1 MYLKIHDKN
10 NEKIVAACDKEL
22 IGKIL
27 EDGKYFIDLKNYSSF
42 YKGEE
47 CTEKELENA
56 LENFTSVNL
65 IGKKAV
71 GVAIRKKLVSED
83 DITLIKSFP
92 FIQIY
97 KL

>member
-1 MYLKIHDKN
+1 MYLKIHNKN

-22 IGKIL
+22 IGQII
-27 EDGKYFIDLKNYSSF
+27 EDGKYFIDLKNYSEF

-47 CTEKELENA
+47 CTENELETA
-56 LENFTSVNL
+56 LENFNSANL

-71 GVAIRKKLVSED
+71 GVAIRKNLVSEK
-83 DITLIKSFP
+83 DITLIKNFP

-97 KL
+97 RI